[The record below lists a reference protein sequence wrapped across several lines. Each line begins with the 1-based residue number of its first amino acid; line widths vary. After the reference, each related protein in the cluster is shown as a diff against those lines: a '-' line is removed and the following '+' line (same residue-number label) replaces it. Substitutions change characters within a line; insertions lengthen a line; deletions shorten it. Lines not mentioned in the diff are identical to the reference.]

1 MEVLHGYESLEMR
14 ENKVMRRG
22 YMNRGIEEIHVKGMI
37 VFSAPGDTLR
47 YSVSSGPDK
56 ISRIVQRL
64 KRWNVENHQPM
75 KF

>member
-47 YSVSSGPDK
+47 YSVSSGP
-56 ISRIVQRL
+56 
-64 KRWNVENHQPM
+64 
-75 KF
+75 